1 MLGILL
7 ALGFAAG
14 FGANSIFSRRGV
26 LRASAS
32 YVANVSIFSGPVFFL
47 LVTILVGEIFR
58 VGEFPWNSYAFFA
71 MSGVVHFAF
80 GRTFGY
86 RSIELIGV
94 TRANIVTGLSAV
106 VSVSMAMAFLQEVLT
121 PLVAFGIL
129 LSISGPLLV
138 AFKEKTLVTG
148 VKEEG
153 HPRGKYVDRRTL
165 YIGML
170 YGAGSAIF
178 WGSSPVLIKMGID
191 AGGSSILGTLTAY
204 TAASL
209 VISPSLLSARTRRE
223 LVTADRKALQL
234 ALYSGFTTNISQM
247 LRFLALGYGS
257 VIMVAVMQRTI
268 PIWTLI
274 MSFLFNRK
282 LESFGFWVLVGNA
295 LLLVGTLLVIIEQIW
310 RL

>member
-1 MLGILL
+1 M
-7 ALGFAAG
+7 
-14 FGANSIFSRRGV
+14 
-26 LRASAS
+26 
-32 YVANVSIFSGPVFFL
+32 
-47 LVTILVGEIFR
+47 
-58 VGEFPWNSYAFFA
+58 
-71 MSGVVHFAF
+71 
-80 GRTFGY
+80 
-86 RSIELIGV
+86 
-94 TRANIVTGLSAV
+94 
-106 VSVSMAMAFLQEVLT
+106 
-121 PLVAFGIL
+121 
-129 LSISGPLLV
+129 
-138 AFKEKTLVTG
+138 
-148 VKEEG
+148 
-153 HPRGKYVDRRTL
+153 D
-165 YIGML
+165 
-170 YGAGSAIF
+170 GAGSAIF

-209 VISPSLLSARTRRE
+209 VISPTLLSARTRRE